1 MPIPKSTRYDQL
13 ERKVT
18 KKSLPFVENIE
29 KEHIYCNEGFEENDS
44 SGNDFQINNQT
55 ETNDSRSDV
64 HQSIEKTS
72 NVASVLHNANDPTDI
87 SFNQTFDDDGNQM
100 PPDETNTEESISEE
114 SSEEPSDKSADS
126 FNEETSKLDSSSSE
140 DEMSQDSENEDLLNS
155 PDKNMSEQ
163 ELHAL
168 ALASF
173 IVRHNLTGSATD
185 DLIKLIK
192 ALCPGM
198 KTIENRTKQDIF
210 GKTDQMNVR
219 VVHYCQRC
227 DTPFPDDKDIYRCT
241 TDNCTG
247 LRYKGGTQRQLR
259 KSRKPRRSFVM
270 GDIDSQLAKILE
282 RNGIWQSISRQKA
295 KAKSFGKSHEKN

>member
-13 ERKVT
+13 KRKVT

-44 SGNDFQINNQT
+44 SGNDLQINNQT

-64 HQSIEKTS
+64 HQTIEKTS

-100 PPDETNTEESISEE
+100 PPDETNVEESISEE
-114 SSEEPSDKSADS
+114 SSDESADS
-126 FNEETSKLDSSSSE
+126 SNEETSELDSSSSE

-192 ALCPGM
+192 ALCPGT
-198 KTIENRTKQDIF
+198 KTIENMTKQDIF
-210 GKTDQMNVR
+210 GKT
-219 VVHYCQRC
+219 
-227 DTPFPDDKDIYRCT
+227 
-241 TDNCTG
+241 
-247 LRYKGGTQRQLR
+247 
-259 KSRKPRRSFVM
+259 
-270 GDIDSQLAKILE
+270 
-282 RNGIWQSISRQKA
+282 
-295 KAKSFGKSHEKN
+295 